1 MQSHAAG
8 VTDQGLSE
16 ARIRSE
22 ERFQLK
28 SFYKKSTSSANYLQ
42 NVLQRVVCKKLP
54 KSMKERTNKHQKS
67 LKSSVA
73 PTIFLQIIN
82 FVTENATLS
91 IVLSDRIFFYIEPVA
106 VLFIS
111 ISSPYLASCFSI
123 HLQQNLLINSRG

>member
-1 MQSHAAG
+1 MQCHAAG

-42 NVLQRVVCKKLP
+42 NVLQRLVCKQFA

-73 PTIFLQIIN
+73 PTIFLQIIH

-91 IVLSDRIFFYIEPVA
+91 IVLRDRNFLLYRACSCSVHFY
-106 VLFIS
+106 F
-111 ISSPYLASCFSI
+111 FSI
-123 HLQQNLLINSRG
+123 FGKLLFHTSTTKSFDKF